1 MQYYIVAAKVKSIM
15 AEKNISIEELK
26 NRLSYIKSDELL
38 TFVNDGGPTR
48 DTTLVGNFAE
58 ALDCMVYEF
67 TKRKHEQYDDSENDR
82 DHLKQMALPLDYDES
97 NFYDLSYQS

>member
-1 MQYYIVAAKVKSIM
+1 MQYYIVSAKVKAIM
-15 AEKNISIEELK
+15 AEKNLSIEELRD
-26 NRLSYIKSDELL
+26 RLSYVKSDDLVR
-38 TFVNDGGPTR
+38 FVNEGGPTR

-67 TKRKHEQYDDSENDR
+67 TKRKHEKYDDSENDS

-97 NFYDLSYQS
+97 NFYDLSYSS